1 MAHAKVTSIDAVDEM
16 AVALRRFGE
25 EAANALADLDLEL
38 KRALDWLQ
46 HDRKDYWDAEVRRNY
61 DRVAEARN
69 NLQRRMI
76 CRPTDDRPAATEEK
90 KTLELAKRRLD
101 VSQQKVQ
108 AVRHWS
114 MAVQHEL
121 QEYVGAI
128 NLFTTWLQGDL
139 PKALASLKRMS
150 LALEAYVNLP
160 TGAEVEPEKLPA
172 TPACEEAS
180 DGASS
185 SDEGREKADNRAEP
199 SDASSELDGCP
210 EEESPPQQ
218 EP

>member
-90 KTLELAKRRLD
+90 KALELAKRRLD

-160 TGAEVEPEKLPA
+160 AGAEPEELSAAP
-172 TPACEEAS
+172 TREEAS
-180 DGASS
+180 DGPRAP
-185 SDEGREKADNRAEP
+185 DKDREEADNRVEP
-199 SDASSELDGCP
+199 SEASSFEAP
-210 EEESPPQQ
+210 EEESSPQQ